1 VIRRRQ
7 PAVPSTHF
15 LFKGEVLEQEVTM
28 ARLDITETDRRDH
41 RHDIGVL
48 NRLIEVTLDSAEG
61 YRDAARDSDDPGRKL
76 AYGRRAEQRD
86 AVVRSLQQALRDR
99 GGQPGDSGSLLGKA
113 HRAFMDVKHALLRDD
128 DTLDGSIRNGES
140 WLIDTWEVA
149 LNDPDLG
156 EPTRHIIRRA
166 FDVIDPQPGD
176 REEHLL
182 PPEDDL
188 RA

>member
-1 VIRRRQ
+1 M
-7 PAVPSTHF
+7 HF
-15 LFKGEVLEQEVTM
+15 PFKGEVLEQEVTM
-28 ARLDITETDRRDH
+28 ARLDITDAHRRDH
-41 RHDIGVL
+41 AHDIGVL

-61 YRDAARDSDDPGRKL
+61 YRDAARDSHDPGRKL

-86 AVVRSLQQALRDR
+86 AVVQSLQNALRDL
-99 GGQPGDSGSLLGKA
+99 GGHPGDSGSLLGKA
-113 HRAFMDVKHALLRDD
+113 HRAFMDVKHALLPDD

-156 EPTRHIIRRA
+156 ESTRHVIRRA
-166 FDVIDPQPGD
+166 FDVIDPHPGD

-182 PPEDDL
+182 PPEDGL

>member
-1 VIRRRQ
+1 
-7 PAVPSTHF
+7 
-15 LFKGEVLEQEVTM
+15 
-28 ARLDITETDRRDH
+28 
-41 RHDIGVL
+41 
-48 NRLIEVTLDSAEG
+48 
-61 YRDAARDSDDPGRKL
+61 
-76 AYGRRAEQRD
+76 
-86 AVVRSLQQALRDR
+86 
-99 GGQPGDSGSLLGKA
+99 
-113 HRAFMDVKHALLRDD
+113 MDVKHALLRDD

>member
-1 VIRRRQ
+1 M
-7 PAVPSTHF
+7 
-15 LFKGEVLEQEVTM
+15 EQEVTL
-28 ARLDITETDRRDH
+28 ARLDIAETDRRAH
-41 RHDIGVL
+41 GHDIGVL
-48 NRLIEVTLDSAEG
+48 NRLIEVTVDSAKG
-61 YRDAARDSDDPGRKL
+61 YRDAARDSQDPGRKL
-76 AYGRRAEQRD
+76 TYGRRAEQRD
-86 AVVRSLQQALRDR
+86 AVVETLQATLRDL

-156 EPTRHIIRRA
+156 EPTREIVRRA
-166 FDVIDPQPGD
+166 FDVIDPHPGD

-182 PPEDDL
+182 PPEDGL

>member
-1 VIRRRQ
+1 M
-7 PAVPSTHF
+7 HF

-28 ARLDITETDRRDH
+28 ARLDITDADRH
-41 RHDIGVL
+41 RHDIAVL
-48 NRLIEVTLDSAEG
+48 NRLIEVTVDSADG
-61 YRDAARDSDDPGRKL
+61 YRDAARDSNDAGRKL

-86 AVVRSLQQALRDR
+86 AVVQPLQQALRDL
-99 GGQPGDSGSLLGKA
+99 GGRPGDTGSLLGKA

-128 DTLDGSIRNGES
+128 ETLEGSIRNGES

-156 EPTRHIIRRA
+156 DPTREVIRRA
-166 FDVIDPQPGD
+166 FDLIDPHPGD

-182 PPEDDL
+182 PPDDGL
-188 RA
+188 QPGA